1 MDTYVLNKNNVTK
14 HVMRARIGTYILGE
28 FDRANRFIRRYIGR
42 STTQLHERLSRHA
55 SAQQWPAFQVHY
67 WTTVEEV
74 FQMECLLWHQ
84 NRDTI
89 VNKRHPDSPRG
100 LNLTCPYC
108 PQHRVKPI
116 TRPELED
123 ELEQRGLN

>member
-1 MDTYVLNKNNVTK
+1 MDTYVLDKKSVTK
-14 HVMRARIGTYILGE
+14 HVMKARIGTYILGE
-28 FDRANRFIRRYIGR
+28 FNRANRFVRRYIGR
-42 STTQLHERLSRHA
+42 STTRLDERLSRHA
-55 SAQQWPAFQVHY
+55 GDQKWPAFQFHY
-67 WTTVEEV
+67 WETPEEV
-74 FQMECLLWHQ
+74 FQMECLLWHN

-108 PQHRVKPI
+108 PQHRDTPI